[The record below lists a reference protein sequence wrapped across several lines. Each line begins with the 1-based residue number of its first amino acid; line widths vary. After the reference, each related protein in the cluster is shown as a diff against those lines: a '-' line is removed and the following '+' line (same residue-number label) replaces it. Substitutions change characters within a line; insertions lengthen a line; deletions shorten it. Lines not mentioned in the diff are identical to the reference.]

1 MKERLLRKLVS
12 KKDDNNWA
20 SDWIAGLFH
29 VIFLWQISVIESI
42 FHFLIHLGQVVSLWS
57 FKLYKCGY
65 LYHADM
71 FYQSEGGSQNF
82 LWLKE
87 NNQKWEKKVTRMTQ
101 QNKGG
106 INNKLAA
113 DSGGIRNWSLWIHP
127 KTFIFNSINCPN
139 DRGVLQKG
147 TLQESGIA
155 IWYCEFNKWDY
166 DIGYYSIFLCLI

>member
-1 MKERLLRKLVS
+1 MITTGYRLNCRPFSCNMFMTDLTSRVY
-12 KKDDNNWA
+12 
-20 SDWIAGLFH
+20 IY
-29 VIFLWQISVIESI
+29 
-42 FHFLIHLGQVVSLWS
+42 FLIHLGQVVILWR

-106 INNKLAA
+106 INNKLAD
-113 DSGGIRNWSLWIHP
+113 DSGGIRNWSVWIYL
-127 KTFIFNSINCPN
+127 KTFVLKIIKCPN
-139 DRGVLQKG
+139 NINFLKKDYCKKWAIYLQWD
-147 TLQESGIA
+147 QSG
-155 IWYCEFNKWDY
+155 
-166 DIGYYSIFLCLI
+166 